1 MDFPTVTAEALQS
14 REPPRARPALR
25 ALLAEVR
32 KDAPLL
38 AVVAAYA
45 AVAWLVCDASGRPG
59 FYHPLIYMPVWLAA
73 LATLIGLY
81 VVVVETPRAIAA
93 EPTRPMTALLARLQA
108 HMTPRLAVGLLLFTA
123 AGLYMGVFTCLKSLL
138 NVVTPF
144 RADAELARID
154 AILHMGVDPWRLLQP
169 LLGHH
174 AITRLIQNLYLSGW
188 AILIV
193 AFTAAAALST
203 RLAHVRTRF
212 FVTYF
217 AAWAILGNVVAGLF
231 MSAGPA
237 YFAELTGDR
246 GRYGPLLNY
255 LAFSDGQNNSSV
267 TLQHTLWTLL
277 QQHQVELG
285 TGISAFPS
293 LHVAMMTLVTLTAFH
308 VHRVVGLAVGAF
320 ALLIFAGSISLGWH
334 YAVDGYASAGFI
346 YAVWFGI
353 GRLTPK
359 PAL

>member
-1 MDFPTVTAEALQS
+1 MDFPTVTAQTLQA
-14 REPPRARPALR
+14 RQPARAWPALH
-25 ALLAEVR
+25 ALLAEVK

-38 AVVAAYA
+38 AVAAAYA
-45 AVAWLVCDASGRPG
+45 VVAWLVCDLAGRPR
-59 FYHPLIYMPVWLAA
+59 FYHPLIYMPIWLGA
-73 LATLIGLY
+73 LATFIGLY
-81 VVVVETPRAIAA
+81 VVAFEMPRAIAA
-93 EPTRPMTALLARLQA
+93 EPARPLTALLGRLRA
-108 HMTPRLAVGLLLFTA
+108 HMTPRLAVGLLMFA
-123 AGLYMGVFTCLKSLL
+123 VAGVYMGVFTCLKSLL

-144 RADAELARID
+144 RADAELARWD
-154 AILHMGVDPWRLLQP
+154 AMLHMGVDPWRLLQP

-174 AITRLIQNLYLSGW
+174 AITRVIQSLYLSGW
-188 AILIV
+188 ALLV
-193 AFTAAAALST
+193 VGFTAAAALSK

-212 FVTYF
+212 FLTYF

-246 GRYGPLLNY
+246 SRYGALLDY
-255 LAFSDGQNNSSV
+255 LAFSDGAENSSV

-293 LHVAMMTLVTLTAFH
+293 LHVAMMTLVTLTAFQ

-353 GRLTPK
+353 GRLAPR
-359 PAL
+359 PAP